1 MERINKGIAEYL
13 IRFRLLRKQREWWI
27 FINTDVSHVEKEH
40 EDGESKYEHGVE
52 SDNARR

>member
-1 MERINKGIAEYL
+1 MMERINKGIAEYL

-27 FINTDVSHVEKEH
+27 FINTDVSHVEQD
-40 EDGESKYEHGVE
+40 EDGERKYEHGVE